1 MQTNGGKMNRREFA
15 VVGTALATGSLISV
29 AASAGTG
36 KSSQPTLVAGAAEVV
51 VTPTAEGTFLV
62 GPMKES
68 TGVGD
73 DLYGRALVLSDGSTR
88 LAIITVDYLG
98 FDFAYNDLL
107 IAAIAKSTGV
117 PADHVMINCS
127 HTHSAPITVPWGPW
141 AKAKDQTYHKFLPER
156 LSSVARKAC
165 DRLKP
170 VRLTYGREPTQ
181 IGFNRRTLHDDRVVM
196 APNPQGAV
204 VPWVDVLSAESL
216 DGGRI
221 AGLFS
226 YAAHPVIVHNT
237 SQRISA
243 DYPGFA
249 VNDLRQLHSGD
260 PVFMFAQG
268 CSGNVNA
275 FPLQGGIEAAAAAGR
290 DLGQAVKRALDRG
303 GAETNGKLRAFS
315 CELTLPLADPP
326 PVAELEEIIAG
337 IEDAPKRARREA
349 LLGIAKSGR
358 PQTMRF
364 PIRAF
369 AVGDRFCILGL
380 PHEPFA
386 EYHHFVERVS
396 PFEHTMV
403 FGYTNGLHCYVG
415 TEEDYLLG
423 ERGGYETSPWGAA
436 LMFESRLSLAPTCE
450 KVIQAGIRR
459 TLQTLKAKSVNS

>member
-1 MQTNGGKMNRREFA
+1 MQTSDEKMNRREFA
-15 VVGTALATGSLISV
+15 AAGTALATASLLRV
-29 AASAGTG
+29 AASPGGEVSTR
-36 KSSQPTLVAGAAEVV
+36 PTLSAGAAEVV
-51 VTPTAEGTFLV
+51 VTPAAEGTFLV

-68 TGVGD
+68 TGVND
-73 DLYGRALVLSDGSTR
+73 DLYARVAVLSDGSTR
-88 LAIITVDYLG
+88 LAIVTIDYLG
-98 FDFAYNDLL
+98 FDFAFNDLL
-107 IAAIAKSTGV
+107 IAAITKSTGI

-127 HTHSAPITVPWGPW
+127 HTHSAPITVPWGRW

-156 LSSVARKAC
+156 LAKAARQAC

-170 VRLTYGREPTQ
+170 VRLTYAREPTQ
-181 IGFNRRTLHDDRVVM
+181 IGFNRRMLHDDRVVM
-196 APNPQGAV
+196 APNPSGAV
-204 VPWVDVLSAESL
+204 VPWIDVLSMDSL
-216 DGGRI
+216 DGERI
-221 AGLFS
+221 AALFS

-237 SQRISA
+237 SRLISA

-249 VNDLRQLHSGD
+249 VKNLRQSHDGET
-260 PVFMFAQG
+260 VFMFAQG

-290 DLGQAVKRALDRG
+290 DLGQAVKRALDNG
-303 GAETNGKLRAFS
+303 GAAANGSLKSLS

-326 PVAELEEIIAG
+326 AVAELEEIIAG

-349 LLGIAKSGR
+349 LLAIAKSGR

-369 AVGDRFCILGL
+369 AVGDQFCILGL

-415 TEEDYLLG
+415 TEKDYLLG

-436 LMFESRLSLAPTCE
+436 LMFESRLPLAPSCE
-450 KVIQAGIRR
+450 KVIQAGILR
-459 TLQTLKAKSVNS
+459 TLKALKAE